1 MAIKKLTQI
10 FLTLFLFTGI
20 SYSQTL
26 TVDTLVN
33 NGNPANRINLV
44 FLGDGYTASQQTQ
57 YIKDVNTI
65 IEKMFATTPFKEYS
79 SFFNVYA
86 IHVVS
91 TDSGAKHPNT
101 ASDCNTANPQVP
113 VSSPNTALSATFDY
127 GSTHRLLYCTNTS
140 AINSILQQNF
150 PLYDKGLIV
159 VNTPYY
165 GGSGGTYSICST
177 NPSSAE
183 IMIHEL
189 GHSFADLGDEYGGAY
204 CGGSE
209 RPNVTK
215 ETNPDLVKWKDWFT
229 QSIPIPTPNSTN
241 CGSYPSLNIG
251 LYQGANYCNTGWYR
265 PACNCKMNMLGT
277 PFCNVCNQT
286 LVYCINNSI
295 SLIDS
300 YQPSG
305 PVTLGNGQ
313 VQTFSASFLTPSSN
327 SVLRTWKLDNS
338 VVASNVNSY
347 QVNGSTLTD
356 GTHSLVLTATDSTY
370 RSKVAMPV
378 YTKTWIITKNGSV
391 TVTLSPFNAVCANT
405 PDFTLTG
412 GSPAGGVYSGMG
424 VSDGKFSPVIVGAG
438 TFAITYTYSGVS
450 TTQSVTVKSLPNI
463 STSGNTTICNGSN
476 TTMTASGATAYT
488 WSPNISLNTSTGAT
502 VIASPSANLAYSV
515 TGTSNGCTN
524 SQTVFVFVTSL
535 PNITASS
542 NTSICAGGSAVL
554 TASGGSAYTW
564 SPSTGLSAS
573 TGSSVTASPASQV
586 TYTVTGTSGNCS
598 KSQTVTVSVTA
609 LPTVMVSSNTSVC
622 TGGSTTL
629 TASGASTYSWAPA
642 TDLNATNGTSVVST
656 PTQSITYTVTG
667 TSNGC
672 SKSQTV
678 SVSVTEKPVIV
689 LSGSTSI
696 CDGASTALTASG
708 ASTYV
713 WMPSTGLSS
722 STGTSVNAA
731 PSANVTYTVTGD
743 QGGCQNTQTISVT
756 VKPLPNISVSP
767 NTSVCDGSSA
777 TLTVGGASTYLW
789 QPFSSLSSSIGSS
802 VTATPSAT
810 TTYAVTGTLNGCSK
824 TKSITVSV
832 NPLPLITESYNLPSC
847 SGDANG
853 SINITVTG
861 QSPFTYIW
869 SNGTSEEDNLNL
881 IQGNYAVT
889 VTSSAGCTQTKD
901 FTILSLSCEAITKEA
916 VTGIKS
922 SSATISWGK
931 TPCSYSYKIRQ
942 RQVGTIKWKY
952 FTAQMEDS
960 TFSINNLLPGVSYE
974 CQIMSYCK
982 SDFSDS
988 SDYSALMS
996 YTTLSNCFAPVSL
1009 TAENILSNSAVLK
1022 WSGGEATGYRIRV
1035 KEAGTLDEWQPYR
1048 VRNMKTELIINNLKA
1063 STTYI
1068 WQIRSTCNNGSEND
1082 HSNYS
1087 VFQSFTTLQQPPRIE
1102 GNNVTVSDPSEDI
1115 QLYPNPNNGKFL
1127 INTARVNSKKIEITV
1142 TDIFGKKIIDNV
1154 YDSESNEFKKEFD
1167 ISELPAGV
1175 YFVCVQKGNEIIN
1188 KKITK
1193 Q

>member
-1 MAIKKLTQI
+1 MTIKKLTQI
-10 FLTLFLFTGI
+10 FLTLILFTGI

-26 TVDTLVN
+26 TVDTLMN

-44 FLGDGYTASQQTQ
+44 FMGDGYTVSQQSQ
-57 YIKDVNTI
+57 YITDVNAI
-65 IEKMFATTPFKEYS
+65 IEKMFTTTPFKEYR

-86 IHVVS
+86 IHVISV
-91 TDSGAKHPNT
+91 DSGAKHPNT
-101 ASDCNTANPQVP
+101 AVDCNTANPQVP
-113 VSSPNTALSATFDY
+113 VSSPVTALSATFDY

-140 AINSILQQNF
+140 AINNILQQNF

-209 RPNVTK
+209 RPNTTK

-229 QSIPIPTPNSTN
+229 QGMPIPTPNSTN

-286 LVYCINNSI
+286 LIYCINNSI
-295 SLIDS
+295 SLIDG
-300 YQPSG
+300 YQPVG

-313 VQTFSASFLTPSSN
+313 TQTFSASFLTPSSN

-338 VVASNVNSY
+338 VVASNANSY
-347 QVNGSTLTD
+347 QVDGSTLTD

-412 GSPAGGVYSGMG
+412 GSPLGGVYSGTG
-424 VSDGKFSPVIVGAG
+424 VSNGKFSPVTAG
-438 TFAITYTYSGVS
+438 TGTFTITYTYSGVS
-450 TTQSVTVKSLPNI
+450 ATQSVIVKSLPQI
-463 STSGNTTICNGSN
+463 STSGNATICNGSHAALS
-476 TTMTASGATAYT
+476 ASGATTYI
-488 WSPNISLNTSTGAT
+488 WSPNLSLNTSTGAT
-502 VIASPSANLAYSV
+502 VIAYPSANQAYNV
-515 TGTSNGCTN
+515 TGTADGCTS

-535 PNITASS
+535 PNVTVSS
-542 NTSICAGGSAVL
+542 GTSICAGSSMVL
-554 TASGGSAYTW
+554 AANGGSTYVW

-573 TGSSVTASPASQV
+573 TGSSVSASPTSSI

-598 KSQTVTVSVTA
+598 KSQTIAISVTA
-609 LPTVMVSSNTSVC
+609 LPDVTISSNTSVC
-622 TGGSTTL
+622 NGGSTIL
-629 TASGASTYSWAPA
+629 TAKGASMYSWTPA
-642 TDLNATNGTSVVST
+642 TGLSTTNGASVMAT
-656 PTQSITYTVTG
+656 PVQSITYTVTG

-672 SKSQTV
+672 SKSQSV
-678 SVSVTEKPVIV
+678 SVSVNTKPIIV
-689 LSGSTSI
+689 LSGDTSI
-696 CDGASTALTASG
+696 CDGASTLLTASG

-713 WMPSTGLSS
+713 WTPSTGLSS
-722 STGTSVNAA
+722 STGTSVNANPA
-731 PSANVTYTVTGD
+731 ANITYTVTGN
-743 QGGCQNTQTISVT
+743 QGGCQSNQTISVT

-767 NTSVCDGSSA
+767 NTSICTGSM
-777 TLTVGGASTYLW
+777 TPLTSNGASAYVWYPYT
-789 QPFSSLSSSIGSS
+789 SLDNSTGNS
-802 VTATPSAT
+802 VTATPLT
-810 TTYAVTGTLNGCSK
+810 TTIYSVTGALNGCTQ
-824 TKSITVSV
+824 TKSIVVSV
-832 NPLPLITESYNLPSC
+832 NPLPVITEDYNLPSC

-861 QSPFTYIW
+861 QSPFTYHW
-869 SNGTSEEDNLNL
+869 SNGNSGEDNPDL

-889 VTSSAGCTQTKD
+889 VTSATGCKQVKD
-901 FTILSLSCEAITKEA
+901 FTIAALSCETITKVA
-916 VTGIKS
+916 VTDIKS
-922 SSATISWGK
+922 STAIINWGK
-931 TPCSYSYKIRQ
+931 TPCSFTYKIRQ
-942 RQVGTIKWKY
+942 RQKGTKKWKY
-952 FTAQMEDS
+952 YTAQMQDS
-960 TFSINNLLPGVSYE
+960 TLAINNLLPGVSYE
-974 CQIMSYCK
+974 CQVMSYCK

-988 SDYSALMS
+988 SDYSALMT

-1009 TAENILSNSAVLK
+1009 TTENILSNSVVLK
-1022 WSGGEATGYRIRV
+1022 WSGGEAVSYRVRV
-1035 KEAGTLDEWQPYR
+1035 KEAGTSDEWQPYR
-1048 VRNMKTELIINNLKA
+1048 VRNAKTELILNNLKA

-1068 WQIRSTCNNGSEND
+1068 WQIRSQCVNGNDKD

-1087 VFQSFTTLQQPPRIE
+1087 VFQTFTTLQQPPRIE
-1102 GNNVTVSDPSEDI
+1102 GNNVTASHLSEEI
-1115 QLYPNPNNGKFL
+1115 QLYPNPNSGKFM
-1127 INTARVNSKKIEITV
+1127 INTARVNPERIEITV
-1142 TDIFGKKIIDNV
+1142 TDLFGKKIIDNV
-1154 YDSESNEFKKEFD
+1154 YNTEGSEFKKEFD
-1167 ISELPAGV
+1167 ISGLPAGV
-1175 YFVCVQKGNEIIN
+1175 YFVSIQKGNEIIN